1 MNDRETL
8 DALKVAGA
16 SEFVTVTVDGVRWV
30 RDNILHEQLAELR
43 AQLETTRGQRDKS
56 IHQVS
61 QAKILLDRIEEIER
75 KQVEF
80 FAGARAK
87 LAELTRQRDE
97 ARVEWANANMR
108 VAELMAA
115 LEPFTLMEGSV
126 ASDPNTLLGR
136 MVEHARAV
144 LAKDPQR

>member
-8 DALKVAGA
+8 DALKLAVA

-30 RDNILHEQLAELR
+30 RDDILHEQLAELR

-56 IHQVS
+56 L
-61 QAKILLDRIEEIER
+61 ILLARIKEIES

-80 FAGARAK
+80 FVVARAK
-87 LAELTRQRDE
+87 IVADEEKIAELTRQRDE
-97 ARVEWANANMR
+97 ARVEWVAANMR
-108 VAELMAA
+108 VAELTAA

-144 LAKDPQR
+144 VAKDPQR